1 MATKLAATAPVAST
15 SDTSP
20 SVHRN
25 NQSSEKRFGK
35 GRLRNVLLGRFRS
48 SHASGSKVVS
58 DDELENHIDNANKDV
73 PTIGND
79 LSSTAAS
86 DKVSF

>member
-1 MATKLAATAPVAST
+1 MATKLAAAAPVAST

-35 GRLRNVLLGRFRS
+35 GRLRNVLGRFRS